1 MTTKTQLQTQEF
13 TLILMGGTELTD
25 QLLGRL
31 LEAGCDDASLWSEG
45 DTVCLTFS
53 REAESLG
60 DAIGSAVKDVMR
72 AGLGVARVDVETAP
86 LAGDARNSGK

>member
-1 MTTKTQLQTQEF
+1 MTTKTKLETQEF
-13 TLILMGGTELTD
+13 TLILTGVSELTD
-25 QLLGRL
+25 ELQGRL

-45 DTVCLTFS
+45 DTVCLDFS

-72 AGLGVARVDVETAP
+72 AGCVVARVDVPA
-86 LAGDARNSGK
+86 SS